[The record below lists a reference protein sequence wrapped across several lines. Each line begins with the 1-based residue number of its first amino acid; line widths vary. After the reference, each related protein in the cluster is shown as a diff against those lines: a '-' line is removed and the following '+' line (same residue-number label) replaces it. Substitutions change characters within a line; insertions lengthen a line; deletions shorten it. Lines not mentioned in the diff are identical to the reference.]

1 MNTKYHQGA
10 AFRCCAHCGKPR
22 EQHDFSTGGVC
33 PAQRQQLANRYCCT
47 SCRME
52 WTRES
57 LCNIDDECPRCGI
70 VSSRAPY
77 VTRPEDAADHH
88 FLFDVKFFASIRVT
102 GKDRVSAEAILREKL
117 NGAEVNFGSWGDG
130 TSIVATVDIEGAVD
144 LLEVDMTAAQD

>member
-1 MNTKYHQGA
+1 MNTTYHQGA

-22 EQHDFSTGGVC
+22 EQHDFSSGGVC
-33 PAQRQQLANRYCCT
+33 PVQRQQLANRYCCT

-144 LLEVDMTAAQD
+144 LLEVDTTAAQN